1 MQLAEITAIT
11 GMSGLYKIAA
21 RRNDGLIVT
30 SLTDNKTQFVSGRTH
45 LFSTLDNITM
55 YTTDEPVALRD
66 VLASIRKNLDK
77 TPLPDTKDDAATRAW
92 FEVVLPNYDK
102 EKVYLSDIKK
112 LAKWYSILANAN
124 MVDELLAEPTEE
136 GAAVEVPAEEAPAK
150 EEKKAKVA
158 KTDKPKKEAKPKVV
172 KDAGNKAA
180 TKPSGAV
187 KKVSAPRKAQ

>member
-11 GMSGLYKIAA
+11 GMSGLYKIAS

-66 VLASIRKNLDK
+66 VLISIRQHLDK

-92 FEVVLPNYDK
+92 FEVVLPTYDK

-112 LAKWYSILANAN
+112 LAKWYSILLNAN
-124 MVDELLAEPTEE
+124 IIDELLTEPTEE
-136 GAAVEVPAEEAPAK
+136 GAISEATEDAPAK
-150 EEKKAKVA
+150 EEKKVKAA